1 MKKTKKVNPK
11 DVQKKEVKTI
21 LTSALSALGSIEEG
35 KDYGFTK
42 DTLVVHAGSCDVQV
56 KLITP
61 KTGVLRYEKEEEEE

>member
-21 LTSALSALGSIEEG
+21 LADALSALGTIEEG
-35 KDYGFTK
+35 RDFGFTK
-42 DTLVVHAGSCDVQV
+42 DTLVVHADTCDVQV